1 MVDLN
6 EHQQQPP
13 VHILAGVLAHLAQY
27 LENGCPRS
35 AYLAALLL
43 EQIATAPGTDAHLC
57 RYAQHLVET
66 LERVPSRPDDDDVP
80 PNLHPLL
87 ASCQPIARKRAS

>member
-13 VHILAGVLAHLAQY
+13 VHILAGALAHLAQY
-27 LENGCPRS
+27 LKNGCPRS

-57 RYAQHLVET
+57 QYAQQLVET
-66 LERVPSRPDDDDVP
+66 LERVPSRPDDDVL
-80 PNLHPLL
+80 PNLRPPL

>member
-6 EHQQQPP
+6 EHQQQAP

-43 EQIATAPGTDAHLC
+43 EQIATAPGADAHLC
-57 RYAQHLVET
+57 RYAQQLVET
-66 LERVPSRPDDDDVP
+66 LERVPSRPDDDVL
-80 PNLHPLL
+80 PNLCPPL
-87 ASCQPIARKRAS
+87 ANCQPIARKRAS